1 MRRRKA
7 KKGEKIYF
15 IRATLSDLYG
25 RAGGRPYRTLAIPE
39 TITLYGLAEAIID
52 SFDFDFDHAF
62 GFYNNMERWVSSTEG
77 YELFADIGGESTF
90 EGVKQT
96 KVNEVFDEVG
106 KTWLFL
112 FDYGDEWHFVVELKK
127 VESAKEGERYPLVA
141 ESIGD
146 APPQYGAHE
155 EYDELDDED

>member
-15 IRATLSDLYG
+15 IKVTLSDLYG

-39 TITLYGLAEAIID
+39 TFTLYGLAEAITD

-62 GFYNNMERWVSSTEG
+62 GFYNNIKRWTSSTEG
-77 YELFADIGGESTF
+77 YELFADIGGESEF
-90 EGVKQT
+90 EGVKRT

-106 KTWLFL
+106 KEWLFL
-112 FDYGDEWHFVVELKK
+112 FDYGDEWHFVVELTE
-127 VESAKEGERYPLVA
+127 VEPSEEGEKYPLVV
-141 ESIGD
+141 ESVRD
-146 APPQYGAHE
+146 APSQYE
-155 EYDELDDED
+155 EYEEPDEEDEF